1 MDVVRRLDLPAERI
15 RALLVEAEP
24 SIEVANVVR
33 NAYRPRF
40 SRDAWKDTFKP
51 LRDHLRQ
58 RQRDALVG
66 YLTSHPVPITGQ
78 EQPKHFFDANDLY
91 AFYLIDVQNEPDVLI
106 SRIRLAL
113 NAVQLLVE
121 RTFLGLEADISLDET
136 ALEEARAQWEWM
148 RNYRVWEANRKVFL
162 YPENWIEPELRDDK
176 TEIFRQLEE
185 ELLQDEIDD

>member
-1 MDVVRRLDLPAERI
+1 SIAFKSGSVFELWREVEASDPLTIDPVEMAEELARRTGWRAEDVTTLRALFGDLEEPEARWQHPKLWSVLRAGMDVVRRLDLPAERI

-78 EQPKHFFDANDLY
+78 EQPKHFFDAND
-91 AFYLIDVQNEPDVLI
+91 
-106 SRIRLAL
+106 
-113 NAVQLLVE
+113 
-121 RTFLGLEADISLDET
+121 
-136 ALEEARAQWEWM
+136 
-148 RNYRVWEANRKVFL
+148 
-162 YPENWIEPELRDDK
+162 
-176 TEIFRQLEE
+176 
-185 ELLQDEIDD
+185 